1 MTHLGLLTRWATSSN
16 VERSQGR
23 DFIRNSLVPPHH
35 SVLAVKTVSDQL
47 ETNGTKL
54 ANNECHTH
62 FRLKQNVSPFAIN
75 VKNQCEF
82 HLLWEKAK
90 VNLSIKTLAAHTQCR
105 EMWSFNGGISLVDF
119 RGFQGLRGW
128 EQRLAGVKGFPSL
141 DIKSLNLRQCQK
153 FKCVAKTQKV
163 RAKLAGGSIRQSI
176 QLLVKKLIINRFKYV
191 KWLDSIE
198 F

>member
-54 ANNECHTH
+54 ANNECRTH

-82 HLLWEKAK
+82 HLLWEKSKSQLKHKDLGCTHAMPGN
-90 VNLSIKTLAAHTQCR
+90 VELQRGYFL
-105 EMWSFNGGISLVDF
+105 
-119 RGFQGLRGW
+119 RGFPGVS
-128 EQRLAGVKGFPSL
+128 GVKGL
-141 DIKSLNLRQCQK
+141 G
-153 FKCVAKTQKV
+153 AT
-163 RAKLAGGSIRQSI
+163 AGR
-176 QLLVKKLIINRFKYV
+176 R
-191 KWLDSIE
+191 
-198 F
+198 